1 MRRCG
6 SKSRQTRCDLTA
18 QLFIYQLWPTPPLVR
33 FVFYHDMAGA
43 SGIIFFPSNDTF
55 DISSTLR
62 YLRYLLHP
70 FPYAW
75 LFFSSSLTQSAR
87 GLSSFSTSVYKMP
100 SRQYWFEGSA
110 SVTVSLPQNPGRLVT
125 LHALP
130 HITECVGVG
139 ALGFRHADEFCDW
152 LDSPAVA
159 PFWDE
164 FRDHF
169 LFRTPGHLFDPRV
182 EWEYIQALFLSIS
195 EFERMIYRSAGPS
208 GRPVNRVNWTPRQ
221 HYLRFM
227 CSIMHYRGMVT
238 DTNPDIWPNFDDN
251 GQRQEGMTQGY
262 QAWLTLGFL
271 IVREQL
277 NHTSGDS
284 SPESSQGDPRTPDQ
298 SRRRLREPTAT
309 PEFPF
314 RTLHLPYDAPS
325 PAFNPNDGDMY
336 SEYTEVGSPPGAAGH
351 ERGSSAGTSTSDQA
365 QEFRAQM
372 DEMFARLDDERDS
385 VDEML
390 SLRYSGLPTTSGSS
404 SQAALHPDGPVDFS
418 TWQSVLSSTSPPSPG
433 NRLPALR
440 PAPIPARPSS
450 GLVLLP
456 EVITPGVIPIH
467 PVRVRRADGSWV
479 DRYYDRAG
487 LLELTVEYA
496 ADGTMITR
504 LDRNGPMAQAAAAA
518 RATPEA
524 AAVRAQ
530 MEEMFGENPRPLGGQ
545 GGGGEGSSGP
555 AGQ

>member
-1 MRRCG
+1 
-6 SKSRQTRCDLTA
+6 
-18 QLFIYQLWPTPPLVR
+18 
-33 FVFYHDMAGA
+33 
-43 SGIIFFPSNDTF
+43 
-55 DISSTLR
+55 
-62 YLRYLLHP
+62 
-70 FPYAW
+70 
-75 LFFSSSLTQSAR
+75 
-87 GLSSFSTSVYKMP
+87 MP
-100 SRQYWFEGSA
+100 SRQYWFEGYT

-159 PFWDE
+159 PYWDE

-169 LFRTPGHLFDPRV
+169 LFRSPGHLFDPRV
-182 EWEYIQALFLSIS
+182 EWEYIQIFFSTIS
-195 EFERMIYRSAGPS
+195 EFDRLVYRSAEPS
-208 GRPVNRVNWTPRQ
+208 GRPVNRINWTPRQ

-227 CSIMHYRGMVT
+227 CSIMHHRT
-238 DTNPDIWPNFDDN
+238 FADTNPNIWPNFDDN

-277 NHTSGDS
+277 NHTSGSS
-284 SPESSQGDPRTPDQ
+284 SPESSHGDPRTPDQ

-309 PEFPF
+309 PEFP
-314 RTLHLPYDAPS
+314 PS
-325 PAFNPNDGDMY
+325 
-336 SEYTEVGSPPGAAGH
+336 GAA
-351 ERGSSAGTSTSDQA
+351 RPWAIPV
-365 QEFRAQM
+365 
-372 DEMFARLDDERDS
+372 RDPPAAAP
-385 VDEML
+385 V
-390 SLRYSGLPTTSGSS
+390 GFS
-404 SQAALHPDGPVDFS
+404 SQAASHPAGSVDFS
-418 TWQSVLSSTSPPSPG
+418 TWQGVLNSTASPSPT

-440 PAPIPARPSS
+440 PSPIPARAGS

-456 EVITPGVIPIH
+456 EVITPGVVPIH
-467 PVRVRRADGSWV
+467 PVRVRGADGSWL

-504 LDRNGPMAQAAAAA
+504 LDPNGPMAQAQAAAAA

-530 MEEMFGENPRPLGGQ
+530 MEEMFGGNPWPHGGQ
-545 GGGGEGSSGP
+545 GGGGDGSSEP